1 MRDDLISQNELLEG
15 IDDLIAGIAFTSPY
29 QDELQSLISG
39 MERVR
44 DRVAEAPTLTLDDLR
59 PKGRWEVIEDYVSS
73 LGYTVIDGYRC
84 SLCKEESREALD
96 FCGHCGADMRGDR
109 KDGR

>member
-1 MRDDLISQNELLEG
+1 MSNDLISRKALLEG

-29 QDELQSLISG
+29 QDELHCLIDG

-59 PKGRWEVIEDYVSS
+59 PKGRWIERYGVSEYKYECS
-73 LGYTVIDGYRC
+73 ICHLGSD
-84 SLCKEESREALD
+84 LMMD
-96 FCGHCGADMRGDR
+96 FCGHCGADMRG
-109 KDGR
+109 GGE

>member
-1 MRDDLISQNELLEG
+1 MSNDLISRKALLEG

-29 QDELQSLISG
+29 QDELHCLIDG

-59 PKGRWEVIEDYVSS
+59 PKGRWLNVRLFTTGDGRVR
-73 LGYTVIDGYRC
+73 LGDC
-84 SLCKEESREALD
+84 SCCGSAEKLRD
-96 FCGHCGADMRGDR
+96 FCPSCGADMRGGGSDA
-109 KDGR
+109 